1 MTALDAARRRR
12 SRPLVTAAA
21 PTTDELLPLIEG
33 AASVA
38 DHGALRPW
46 RIIELRGD
54 ARRRLG
60 DALAAASGATGAGA
74 HKIAAKPLRAELL
87 LAIVECTRPS
97 PKVAPWEQGATA
109 AGIGHLL
116 SLLLDEAGWG
126 VMWRTGLLTRS
137 EEVRRAHGLADNEQL
152 LGWLYVGGIPDEP
165 NEAPKPRIDPREFL
179 SAL

>member
-1 MTALDAARRRR
+1 
-12 SRPLVTAAA
+12 
-21 PTTDELLPLIEG
+21 
-33 AASVA
+33 
-38 DHGALRPW
+38 
-46 RIIELRGD
+46 RGD

-60 DALAAASGATGAGA
+60 DALAAASGATGTAA
-74 HKIAAKPLRAELL
+74 EKIAAKPLRAELL
-87 LAIVECTRPS
+87 LAIVECIRPS

-137 EEVRRAHGLADNEQL
+137 EDVRRAHRLADNEQL

-165 NEAPKPRIDPREFL
+165 NEAPKPRVDPREFL
-179 SAL
+179 STL